1 MYTETDRAIPQ
12 TAVVTGPAG
21 EEIFP
26 NEHGCV
32 KVHFHWDR
40 HSQYNEKSSCWVR
53 VSQAFAGKGWG
64 SVRLPRIG
72 QEVIVEFLDGDPDR
86 PLITGRVYNAAQTPP
101 YKLPDEKTKSTVKT
115 LSSKGGGGF
124 NELRFEDAK
133 GKEQIFIH
141 AERDYDTRIKHDYIE
156 FVGNETHR
164 TVEKHQYELI
174 KGDAHLEIKG
184 DENVKVGSALSV
196 QAGTDVEQKAGTKFA
211 VQAGTEIYLKSGMN
225 LVLESGVSITL
236 KVGGNFVSV
245 SPAGVAISGTM
256 VLINSGG
263 AAGSGSGV
271 SPESPKPPKE
281 ADKGNRV
288 RCRMCSAPGSTTS
301 SSDVQSESTVPAA
314 WARSGTPF
322 CKICQELAAKR
333 GL

>member
-1 MYTETDRAIPQ
+1 M
-12 TAVVTGPAG
+12 
-21 EEIFP
+21 
-26 NEHGCV
+26 
-32 KVHFHWDR
+32 
-40 HSQYNEKSSCWVR
+40 
-53 VSQAFAGKGWG
+53 
-64 SVRLPRIG
+64 
-72 QEVIVEFLDGDPDR
+72 
-86 PLITGRVYNAAQTPP
+86 ITGRVYNAAQTPP

-124 NELRFEDAK
+124 NEFRFEDAK

-184 DENVKVGSALSV
+184 DENVKIGSALSV

-281 ADKGNRV
+281 ADKGKPGEMSNVAPPPV
-288 RCRMCSAPGSTTS
+288 RPPRPVMYSPKAL
-301 SSDVQSESTVPAA
+301 VLQQA
-314 WARSGTPF
+314 ARSGTPF